1 MEIGNTIRGLRQ
13 QRPGL
18 SQKKLALELGYAQST
33 ICDWE
38 NGAIEPSASAVKKL
52 AVYFDV
58 TAASA
63 AKGISYTPSDAATSS
78 PFRRTL
84 SAGKHYDCDENQN
97 KIQNPKKLFFH
108 IVLLYLF

>member
-1 MEIGNTIRGLRQ
+1 MSIVFPIDFANISNMEIGNTIRGLRQ

-58 TAASA
+58 TADYLLGLEDEFGN
-63 AKGISYTPSDAATSS
+63 K
-78 PFRRTL
+78 L
-84 SAGKHYDCDENQN
+84 SCDTNS
-97 KIQNPKKLFFH
+97 
-108 IVLLYLF
+108 

>member
-1 MEIGNTIRGLRQ
+1 MPIVFPIDFANISNMETGNIIRGLRQ

-33 ICDWE
+33 ICDRE

-58 TAASA
+58 TADYILGLEDEFGN
-63 AKGISYTPSDAATSS
+63 K
-78 PFRRTL
+78 L
-84 SAGKHYDCDENQN
+84 S
-97 KIQNPKKLFFH
+97 
-108 IVLLYLF
+108 

>member
-1 MEIGNTIRGLRQ
+1 METGNIIRGLRQ

-33 ICDWE
+33 ICDRE

-58 TAASA
+58 TADYLL
-63 AKGISYTPSDAATSS
+63 G
-78 PFRRTL
+78 L
-84 SAGKHYDCDENQN
+84 EDEFGN
-97 KIQNPKKLFFH
+97 KIYSNTEKKE
-108 IVLLYLF
+108 